1 MVISKAGHTQFIPI
15 IQSQHDLLPMYEKN
29 SSTMDYLINSLKLY
43 PLNINLL
50 KNRFC
55 RVFQDMHC
63 LAPKIIGP
71 GMGKICSYRGYPN
84 SGLKDGA
91 LERSLA

>member
-50 KNRFC
+50 SSPYYC
-55 RVFQDMHC
+55 MHMQ
-63 LAPKIIGP
+63 KIVSAGSFR
-71 GMGKICSYRGYPN
+71 ICIAWHQ
-84 SGLKDGA
+84 K
-91 LERSLA
+91 